1 MSNYQNQRGFAIGT
15 VLLAVVLIAA
25 IVSAMAVASRGSI
38 SSGDA
43 EKAKVASSMVIM
55 QYTEMNTYFD
65 RYNASYSSN
74 TDADT
79 SNLVQAGLLSSAL
92 YSNHQAINS
101 PGSPLGTTGLINGQL
116 DATAKTN
123 GTRSLII
130 YGVSDLACRALNKRV
145 YDRDR
150 QIALEQNTFD
160 PGDSTFGMHG
170 AMSSSNGYSVMFDD
184 GTRRWTPSGTQTSV
198 IGIPD
203 MSAMPSWIIP
213 VFANEPVCVK
223 WATAAVPAGS
233 LNAVIAWRY

>member
-1 MSNYQNQRGFAIGT
+1 
-15 VLLAVVLIAA
+15 
-25 IVSAMAVASRGSI
+25 MAVASRGSI

-160 PGDSTFGMHG
+160 PGDSTFGMKKP
-170 AMSSSNGYSVMFDD
+170 STPE
-184 GTRRWTPSGTQTSV
+184 GTMGDLPAYGM
-198 IGIPD
+198 PD
-203 MSAMPSWIIP
+203 
-213 VFANEPVCVK
+213 VC
-223 WATAAVPAGS
+223 
-233 LNAVIAWRY
+233 